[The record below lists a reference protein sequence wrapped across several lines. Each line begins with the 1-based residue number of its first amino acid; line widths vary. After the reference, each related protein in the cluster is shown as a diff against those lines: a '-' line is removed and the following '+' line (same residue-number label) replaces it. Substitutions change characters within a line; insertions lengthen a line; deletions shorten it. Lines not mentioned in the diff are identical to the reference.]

1 MTHFPLRSFVLA
13 VLGATACTQSPA
25 PNMNED
31 MAAMPDM
38 ATAGG
43 GMNCDDSAVA
53 QDGADDPF
61 YPQQWHLKNSGAGG
75 VDLNIGTTWDSNR
88 GDRVL
93 VAVVDDGVEIRHEDL
108 AINTKE
114 SGGLNFWNGM
124 AGYAASMTDPTP
136 TTQPTGGAPAH
147 GTAVAGII
155 AGRDKNGL
163 GVRGVAPRACVAGV
177 NLIATGTNNS
187 LQEAQ
192 AMKHRLAEMSV
203 SNNSWGST
211 DGLGRTDGGSMEWAN
226 SIVDGITQGRGGK
239 GIVYLW
245 AAGNGAKTNEAMTSG
260 FETDNSNY
268 DGQANDPNVLS
279 ICGVMDDGHRVN
291 YSERG
296 ANLWVCGFSQRTTYD
311 TDNRGTVTTD
321 ISAMQ
326 GYNARMPAAGTGLM
340 GNDFANG
347 NYTQGFNGTSSA
359 TPTVAGVVALIVKE
373 NPNLGWRDVRMILA
387 ESATKN
393 DASNA
398 DWQTNQGTRVSGAG
412 GYNINHNYGFGLAN
426 VSAAIALAKTWT
438 NLPARAT
445 SYDSGLRTP
454 GSAFADNNTTGAMD
468 AVAVTGSPITRIEA
482 IEVILTATGDIGDL
496 DVRLTGSGGTESR
509 LAEPH
514 DCFANAMSMTPQMC
528 GQAYAGWR
536 MSTNRHLGETANQT
550 WTLRVS
556 DRRTGR
562 TSGGT
567 LTSWQ
572 LKIHGR
578 AG

>member
-25 PNMNED
+25 TNMNED
-31 MAAMPDM
+31 MATNAML
-38 ATAGG
+38 
-43 GMNCDDSAVA
+43 NCDDSAIA

-61 YPQQWHLKNSGAGG
+61 YPQQWHLKNTGAGG
-75 VDLNIGTTWDSNR
+75 ADLNIGNTWDSNR

-108 AINTKE
+108 AVNTKD

-124 AGYAASMTDPTP
+124 AGFATSTTDPTP
-136 TTQPTGGAPAH
+136 TTQPASGAPAH
-147 GTAVAGII
+147 GTAVAGLI
-155 AGRDKNGL
+155 AGRDKNGI
-163 GVRGVAPRACVAGV
+163 GVRGVAPRACLAGI
-177 NLIATGTNNS
+177 NLIAVSTSNAV
-187 LQEAQ
+187 QEAQ
-192 AMKHRLAEMSV
+192 AMRHRLTEMSV

-211 DGLGRTDGGSMEWAN
+211 DSLGTTNGGSMEWVNA
-226 SIVDGITQGRGGK
+226 IADGVSQGRAGK

-245 AAGNGAKTNEAMTSG
+245 AAGNGANGTEAMTTG

-268 DGQANDPNVLS
+268 DGQANDPNVAA
-279 ICGVMDDGHRVN
+279 ICGLMDDGHRVN

-326 GYNARMPAAGTGLM
+326 GYNARMPAAATTVTGK
-340 GNDFANG
+340 DFDNG

-359 TPTVAGVVALIVKE
+359 TPTVAGVVALILKE

-393 DASNA
+393 DAANA
-398 DWQTNQGTRVSGAG
+398 EWQTNQGTRVTGTG

-438 NLPARAT
+438 NLPARAAA
-445 SYDSGLRTP
+445 YDSGVRSP
-454 GSAFADNNTTGAMD
+454 GTAFADNNATGAMD
-468 AVAVTGSPITRIEA
+468 AVTVTGNAITRIEA
-482 IEVILTATGDIGDL
+482 IEVILTASGDIGDL

-509 LAEPH
+509 LAEAH
-514 DCFANAMSMTPQMC
+514 DCYSAPTGTMPAMLLTSC
-528 GQAYAGWR
+528 GQTYMGWR
-536 MSTNRHLGETANQT
+536 MTTMRHLGETANQT

-556 DRRTGR
+556 DRRGGR
-562 TSGGT
+562 SNGGT